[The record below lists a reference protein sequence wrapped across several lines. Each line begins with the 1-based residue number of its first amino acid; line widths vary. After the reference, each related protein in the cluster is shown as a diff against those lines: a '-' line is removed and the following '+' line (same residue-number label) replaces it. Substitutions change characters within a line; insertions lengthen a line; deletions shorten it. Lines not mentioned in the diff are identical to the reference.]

1 MYDDA
6 FFRLYYAHD
15 DAAASLGHLPKEDT
29 PSQNLEASSR
39 AGGAACKKKMA
50 CRAMS
55 HSIIAHD
62 SITCCDAGKTG
73 RQQASFFWAKRDI
86 SREFAGADMF

>member
-1 MYDDA
+1 MGLTVYNSTKSEGSMMYDDA

-39 AGGAACKKKMA
+39 AGGAACKKNGV
-50 CRAMS
+50 S
-55 HSIIAHD
+55 SFGNVPFDHSTRFHNLLL
-62 SITCCDAGKTG
+62 K
-73 RQQASFFWAKRDI
+73 
-86 SREFAGADMF
+86 